1 MQGGLKRG
9 KARRRL
15 SGAML
20 AGISASGLVAGSPA
34 HAQVPAHEQEQAQD
48 TAALVGEERARFRI
62 PAQPLSSAL
71 SVFGQQAGLQVS
83 VNAAAVRGLS
93 APALSGELT
102 RRGALGRLLAGSGL
116 AWRSG
121 GPRTVIV
128 YAPGQAA
135 GTANVGDTTV
145 LDPVVLSSFDDGSG
159 YQGTPDW
166 VYSSASS
173 VSVVSRELIEQA
185 PARNTRDLL
194 DTVSGVYVNRSEGQN
209 PGIAINIRGLQD
221 QNRVVTMVDGA
232 RQNFQRSGHGASQRA
247 YVDTAFIREID
258 VEKAATTGV
267 GGAGALGGTV
277 NFRTLEAGDIIEPG
291 RTWGVEASAGAGTNA
306 LDFDGSLTAAARVS
320 ERFSVIAG
328 ISHKKVGSY
337 DVGKNGN
344 IELWDD
350 FTYVDG
356 AVVFTG
362 QDVLTTFLKGEAELG
377 DSLKFTLSWMRNR
390 TDSSQGSFSPSTGF
404 DEDLEEI
411 TNNTIVARA
420 DWNPDS
426 DLVDL
431 KASLW
436 YNHLAN
442 DETRGYVLDPDVLF
456 PVDYAMATI
465 GGSLENTSRF
475 DVAFGALS
483 VNYGM
488 EMFHDDGTTQVDS
501 GYLATAYP
509 VSDGGIDLGGGF
521 NGTNPNGR
529 RTMLSGFANVTLE
542 HDDWL
547 TLSGGLRYDHS
558 RLWGST
564 TIYGNSVRTQV
575 PCDPGDTSFTCRR
588 FGYRWVNVY
597 PGADLSVDRS
607 DGALL
612 PNAMVTV
619 QPFDW
624 LQTFARFS
632 QSYRAPSVMEAL
644 IAGGHPPPALP
655 VNNAPNPD
663 LKPEQGNTYE
673 IGANVS
679 RNGMFSAEDGF
690 RMKAVA
696 FYREIEDYI
705 SMGTVHRAEF
715 NKDYT
720 SYVNVD
726 GTTRMSGVEIEASY
740 DAGLYYLGG
749 AFTWLHTDFG
759 STYTYQGVSQP
770 VEPSVIFVP
779 PEFKVTLDA
788 GVRLLDRR
796 LTLGARMNHVG
807 GTNPGIGS
815 LASGYVTSDYTLV
828 DLYGSLRFNDHAR
841 LRFGVN
847 NLTDIAYVPALG
859 AESLPAPGRTITASF
874 NVKF

>member
-1 MQGGLKRG
+1 MQGGLRRG
-9 KARRRL
+9 RARRRL
-15 SGAML
+15 AGVLL
-20 AGISASGLVAGSPA
+20 AGISVSGFIAETPA
-34 HAQVPAHEQEQAQD
+34 RAQD
-48 TAALVGEERARFRI
+48 AATLTGEERTRFRI
-62 PAQPLSSAL
+62 PAQPLASAL
-71 SVFGQQAGLQVS
+71 SVFGRQAGLQVS
-83 VNAAAVRGLS
+83 VNAAAVRGLP
-93 APALSGELT
+93 APALSGDLPI
-102 RRGALGRLLAGSGL
+102 RDGLGRLLAGSGL

-128 YAPGQAA
+128 YSPGRAA
-135 GTANVGDTTV
+135 ETANVGDTTV
-145 LDPVVLSSFDDGSG
+145 LAPVVLSGFDDGSG

-221 QNRVVTMVDGA
+221 QNRVVTMIDGA

-247 YVDTAFIREID
+247 YVDTAFIRGID

-320 ERFSVIAG
+320 ERFAVIAG
-328 ISHKKVGSY
+328 ISHKKVGAY
-337 DVGKNGN
+337 DVGKNGD
-344 IELWDD
+344 IKLWDD

-356 AVVFTG
+356 AVIFTG
-362 QDVLTTFLKGEAELG
+362 QDVLTTFLKGEADLG
-377 DSLKFTLSWMRNR
+377 DSLRFTLSWMRNR
-390 TDSSQGSFSPSTGF
+390 TDSSQGSFSPGNGF

-411 TNNTIVARA
+411 TNDTIVARA

-426 DLVDL
+426 ELVDL

-442 DETRGYVLDPDVLF
+442 DETRGYVLDPNVLF
-456 PVDYAMATI
+456 PVDYAMATV

-475 DVAFGALS
+475 DVAFGALA
-483 VNYGM
+483 VNYGV
-488 EMFHDDGTTQVDS
+488 EAFHDDGTTRVD
-501 GYLATAYP
+501 GNYLATAYP
-509 VSDGGIDLGGGF
+509 IGGGVDLGVGF
-521 NGTNPNGR
+521 TGTNPNGR
-529 RTMLSGFANVTLE
+529 RTMMSGFANVTLE

-564 TIYGNSVRTQV
+564 TIYGNRTRVRV
-575 PCDPGDTSFTCRR
+575 PCQPGDTAFTCVL
-588 FGYRWVNVY
+588 FGYKWANVY
-597 PGADLSVDRS
+597 PGAEIAVDRT
-607 DGALL
+607 DAALL
-612 PNAMVTV
+612 PNAMIAV
-619 QPFDW
+619 QPYDW

-644 IAGGHPPPALP
+644 IAGGHPPPAAP
-655 VNNAPNPD
+655 VDNAPNPD
-663 LKPEQGNTYE
+663 LKPERGNTYE

-679 RNGMFSAEDGF
+679 RDGVFTGQDGF

-705 SMGTVHRAEF
+705 SMGTVRRAEF
-715 NKDYT
+715 NKEYT

-759 STYTYQGVSQP
+759 DTYTYQGVPHP

-788 GVRLLDRR
+788 GVRLLDKR

-828 DLYGSLRFNDHAR
+828 DLYGSLRFNDHAK
-841 LRFGVN
+841 LRFGVS
-847 NLTDIAYVPALG
+847 NLTDVAYVPALG
-859 AESLPAPGRTITASF
+859 ADSLPAPGRTITASF